1 MKKKK
6 SYKRIKER
14 VKLALIM
21 SVIVFSLISVS
32 STALFLIYTAIN
44 RTPFL
49 DIEMLPRHSGTYL
62 LMLISLVIGVLLSV
76 VFRNY
81 VLLPLRNSY
90 LALGKITEG
99 ELNVNVKENG
109 IRSVRRVAE
118 RVNVMSKELQNVEAM
133 RNDFINNFSHEFKT
147 PIISISGF
155 AKMLKDSEL
164 TEQER
169 KEYLDIIISE
179 SERLSQLSSNVLNL
193 TKLNNQTLLTDKH
206 EYNITEQIRQV
217 IILLAHKWT
226 EKNITVNFE
235 CDEHFISA
243 NSELL
248 QQLWINLID
257 NAVKFS
263 PPCSEISIRITKH
276 RNLLTVTVADS
287 GKGMSEEEARHAFD
301 KFFQGDLSHKSSGYG
316 IGLAISKRICELHNG
331 DIKIK
336 STDENGTVFE
346 VSFPT
351 E

>member
-155 AKMLKDSEL
+155 AKMPGACNR
-164 TEQER
+164 TPG
-169 KEYLDIIISE
+169 
-179 SERLSQLSSNVLNL
+179 
-193 TKLNNQTLLTDKH
+193 
-206 EYNITEQIRQV
+206 
-217 IILLAHKWT
+217 
-226 EKNITVNFE
+226 
-235 CDEHFISA
+235 
-243 NSELL
+243 L
-248 QQLWINLID
+248 QPL
-257 NAVKFS
+257 
-263 PPCSEISIRITKH
+263 C
-276 RNLLTVTVADS
+276 
-287 GKGMSEEEARHAFD
+287 GG
-301 KFFQGDLSHKSSGYG
+301 
-316 IGLAISKRICELHNG
+316 
-331 DIKIK
+331 
-336 STDENGTVFE
+336 
-346 VSFPT
+346 FPT
-351 E
+351 LCRGARPI